1 MNIIW
6 IIIKTPLTSILSA
19 LIIYILYL
27 QLKKRHDIS
36 IWKDRGITVYFLLL
50 VFFVLFMLPI
60 ILYYQGGS
68 YSNIFGSYV
77 QEITTSL
84 LIVLLLFPLWLIVN
98 NVLPYLLG
106 LFRKRR
112 FILIEELARTGEIGI
127 ALDQNRI
134 SNKEAESAKVLRSIN
149 RWILQKNDLGWFE
162 LNGQITGKL
171 TESRALW
178 LVSRELTMI
187 RDEKIINDQN
197 VRDHDYEKKLES
209 LIPNE
214 SVDALLELWDENLV
228 SEDDMYDAWEMN
240 SFKKWVWKNEEAGWD
255 I

>member
-1 MNIIW
+1 MAVIVDVYVSVGIAIGVSVIIGA
-6 IIIKTPLTSILSA
+6 SVS
-19 LIIYILYL
+19 
-27 QLKKRHDIS
+27 
-36 IWKDRGITVYFLLL
+36 
-50 VFFVLFMLPI
+50 
-60 ILYYQGGS
+60 
-68 YSNIFGSYV
+68 FGSGV
-77 QEITTSL
+77 
-84 LIVLLLFPLWLIVN
+84 
-98 NVLPYLLG
+98 NVL
-106 LFRKRR
+106 
-112 FILIEELARTGEIGI
+112 ATVGI
-127 ALDQNRI
+127 AFGVGVEIRGGWLFSTASTLTTFSFD
-134 SNKEAESAKVLRSIN
+134 
-149 RWILQKNDLGWFE
+149 DWFE

-240 SFKKWVWKNEEAGWD
+240 SFKKWVWKK
-255 I
+255 